1 PSITNKNMVLK
12 SIFSK
17 AVEWEVI
24 KDNPARNVKAKNQN
38 KREVNYYSKNELDLL
53 FESIKDI
60 NPKYKTIIKLA
71 AIGGLR
77 RAEILGIR
85 EESINYEE
93 NYIYVDKQLRY
104 TKFNKKFYMSSVKN
118 NKPRY
123 VYFPSEFMEELK
135 SYHVN
140 FKKLRMQ
147 MGNLWEPLKD
157 EDGDNVDLIFVKS
170 NGFPAHLNTLGVQW
184 RKIIKKLGLKYI
196 TFHELRHSCASL
208 MVKKGVNF
216 KVIQERLGHSN
227 IGITLDLYSHLEED
241 MHKESTKVFD
251 EIL

>member
-1 PSITNKNMVLK
+1 RDFEFKCMQEVDEPIDNISFAKFVDKWLTNYVEVNLKSSTLETYEYVLKSGLLEYFSKMKMKDIKKYHVVEYFTKEVQEDKPSITNKNMVLK

-38 KREVNYYSKNELDLL
+38 KREVNYYNKNELDLL

-104 TKFNKKFYMSSVKN
+104 TKFNKRFYMSSLKN

-140 FKKLRMQ
+140 FKK
-147 MGNLWEPLKD
+147 
-157 EDGDNVDLIFVKS
+157 
-170 NGFPAHLNTLGVQW
+170 
-184 RKIIKKLGLKYI
+184 
-196 TFHELRHSCASL
+196 
-208 MVKKGVNF
+208 
-216 KVIQERLGHSN
+216 
-227 IGITLDLYSHLEED
+227 
-241 MHKESTKVFD
+241 
-251 EIL
+251 